1 MMAQTD
7 SLAMSAVT
15 GVEKLCCGLLIVAT
29 LIYYTAVFWHYDL
42 NAAHAD
48 EFVDVLWFIEIF
60 LSRSHWQEWLAV
72 IALPNHEHVTV
83 INHLVYLLDYFLF
96 NKIHFS
102 HYTLLGVV
110 VLLACC
116 WVFADWLRQFIGGW
130 YAAALAVGTFL
141 NIYYWD
147 ASFWA
152 MTAISNQVVILFA
165 LLAARSAAKNP
176 SAIVSPLCWALLAVL
191 SQFNGLLVL
200 PALIVASAFCHYCH
214 GWPMPRRQLWVWA
227 VFFLLTSTAYM
238 VYENPF
244 AADHLWRYVQYTDAG
259 NLQAYFKPSYGE
271 AAQGAALW
279 LRAPLS
285 VLTAVGASV
294 FGLTNW
300 VFAAALGL
308 LLLSGLLLPFLM
320 KGRMRITATTDRF
333 YCSVLLFVLASLAL
347 VAIGR
352 GMGFGMDAVLAYRY
366 RLYSFVLLVLLV
378 GMLLR
383 WRAARSVRLSLLLA
397 CAVVQMLSLH
407 VLADIN
413 RDRSNVK
420 ISYYNWLIDGGMG
433 RTQMPFYPHNQ
444 DLRLFNAYEQGYYNP
459 YDAID
464 TRHKPKLIESVARER
479 CPQHQQMQSD
489 QVTAAAPAEP
499 VVAWSKKTK
508 ALAVEIRLP
517 VQAVGGDTV
526 FLFCS
531 DTTAYLMTVG
541 ETQIEPATGH
551 YWPLLILKKQLPPS
565 QYTVYQ
571 QYEDG
576 AYQNIGTISFR

>member
-1 MMAQTD
+1 MVQTD
-7 SLAMSAVT
+7 SLTMPAVT
-15 GVEKLCCGLLIVAT
+15 GAEKFCCGLLIVAT
-29 LIYYTAVFWHYDL
+29 LIYYTAVFWRYDL

-102 HYTLLGVV
+102 HYTLLGVA
-110 VLLACC
+110 VLLICC
-116 WVFADWLRQFIGGW
+116 WVFADWLRQLIGGW
-130 YAAALAVGTFL
+130 YAAALAVGMFL

-176 SAIVSPLCWALLAVL
+176 SAIVLPLCWALLAVL

-200 PALIVASAFCHYCH
+200 PALIVSSVFCHYCQ
-214 GWPMPRRQLWVWA
+214 GWPVPRRQLLVWA
-227 VFFLLTSTAYM
+227 AVFLLTSTAYM

-300 VFAAALGL
+300 IFAAALGL

-320 KGRMRITATTDRF
+320 KGRMRITAAADRF
-333 YCSVLLFVLASLAL
+333 YCSVLLFVLASLVL

-366 RLYSFVLLVLLV
+366 RLYSFALLVLLV
-378 GMLLR
+378 GMVLR
-383 WRAARSVRLSLLLA
+383 WRAERSVRLSLLLVCVA
-397 CAVVQMLSLH
+397 VQMLSLH
-407 VLADIN
+407 VLADIK
-413 RDRSNVK
+413 RDRANVA

-464 TRHKPKLIESVARER
+464 ARHKPKLIESVARER
-479 CPQHQQMQSD
+479 CPQHQPVQSD
-489 QVTAAAPAEP
+489 QVTATASAAT
-499 VVAWSKKTK
+499 VVAWSKKAR

-517 VQAVGGDTV
+517 VQAVVGDAV
-526 FLFCS
+526 FLFCG
-531 DTTAYLMTVG
+531 DTAYRMTVG
-541 ETQIEPATGH
+541 EEQVEPATGH

-565 QYTVYQ
+565 QYVIYQ